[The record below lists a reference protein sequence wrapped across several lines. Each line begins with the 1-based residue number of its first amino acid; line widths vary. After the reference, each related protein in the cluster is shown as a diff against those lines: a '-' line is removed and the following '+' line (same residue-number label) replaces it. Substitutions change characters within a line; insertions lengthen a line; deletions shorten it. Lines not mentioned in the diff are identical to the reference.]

1 MCFPKGIFL
10 DITTVYVWIREFSQS
25 WLIDWSYNINWV
37 LFVVYWLG
45 IRICLSCM
53 LYLFKLT
60 NYIQVPCEGNKCL
73 HLCRNIHVYSCCL
86 STSAY
91 KTFCDVM
98 EMKEV
103 KIAGVQHWHLSTELW
118 TGSWTNNQEKQVSFD
133 GQSCQHRLLVKRV
146 NKERDRERGND
157 IFKLCR
163 ETDFNLLVLW
173 LLSTA
178 VLWAERRGDR
188 SGAGVVHHII
198 L

>member
-1 MCFPKGIFL
+1 M
-10 DITTVYVWIREFSQS
+10 S
-25 WLIDWSYNINWV
+25 
-37 LFVVYWLG
+37 
-45 IRICLSCM
+45 
-53 LYLFKLT
+53 
-60 NYIQVPCEGNKCL
+60 PCEGNKCL
-73 HLCRNIHVYSCCL
+73 TPLPQYSCL
-86 STSAY
+86 FLLFIYSAY

-103 KIAGVQHWHLSTELW
+103 KIAGVQHWHLSTEHW

-157 IFKLCR
+157 IFKLCW

-188 SGAGVVHHII
+188 SGAGDSPNYFIRAGMDLCNSVSNIYIYIYTYSISQKWVHPSHFCKYFII
-198 L
+198 SFHVTTLKKWHFATM